1 MIRKK
6 ISSSIPSFFYSYETN
21 VPFKHCTMC
30 NESFTDSSRYFI
42 EKVFKQNIVLNK
54 SEIVYEYAIC
64 ELCATSMSNEISEE
78 SKLSITELY
87 EAHSENLLRKI
98 DYLHRT
104 EKYSIDS
111 WIDRCSMT
119 GKEVRLC
126 DEYAVNGIVENGCLV
141 YEHTPIVISDDFVQK
156 IQEVLSKETKDT
168 FNDFKKQITDCSPSV
183 EDLIFSP
190 SPSIF

>member
-6 ISSSIPSFFYSYETN
+6 ISSSIPSFFYSYDTN
-21 VPFKHCTMC
+21 APFSHCTMC
-30 NESFTDSSRYFI
+30 NESFYDSTRYFI
-42 EKVFKQNIVLNK
+42 EKVFKQNVVLNK

-64 ELCATSMSNEISEE
+64 ELCATSMSNEISND
-78 SKLSITELY
+78 SKLAITQLY
-87 EAHSENLLRKI
+87 EVHSEILHRKI

-104 EKYSIDS
+104 EKYLIDS
-111 WIDRCSMT
+111 WVDRCSMT

-126 DEYAVNGIVENGCLV
+126 NEYAVNGIIESGGLV
-141 YEHTPIVISDDFVQK
+141 YEHSPIVISDDFVQK
-156 IQEVLSKETKDT
+156 IQQVLSKETKDT
-168 FNDFKKQITDCSPSV
+168 FNDFKKKITDGSPTV

>member
-6 ISSSIPSFFYSYETN
+6 ISSSIPSFFYSYDTN
-21 VPFKHCTMC
+21 APFSHCTMC
-30 NESFTDSSRYFI
+30 NESFYDSSPYFI
-42 EKVFKQNIVLNK
+42 EKVFKQNVVLNK

-64 ELCATSMSNEISEE
+64 ELCATSMSNEISND
-78 SKLSITELY
+78 SKLAITQLY
-87 EAHSENLLRKI
+87 EGHSEILHRKL

-104 EKYSIDS
+104 EKYLIDS
-111 WIDRCSMT
+111 WVDRCSMT

-126 DEYAVNGIVENGCLV
+126 NEYAVNGIIESGGLV
-141 YEHTPIVISDDFVQK
+141 YEHSPIVISDDFVQK
-156 IQEVLSKETKDT
+156 IQQVLSKETKDT
-168 FNDFKKQITDCSPSV
+168 FNDFKKKITDGSPSV

>member
-6 ISSSIPSFFYSYETN
+6 ISSSIPSFFYSYDTN
-21 VPFKHCTMC
+21 TPFSQCSMC
-30 NESFTDSSRYFI
+30 NKFFNDSSRYFI

-64 ELCATSMSNEISEE
+64 ELCATSMSDEISEE
-78 SKLSITELY
+78 SKISITELY

-111 WIDRCSMT
+111 WVDRCSMT

-168 FNDFKKQITDCSPSV
+168 FNDFKNQITDVSPSV